1 MTVASY
7 FITGISGFLGNN
19 LVREI
24 LSFDPQ
30 ATIVGL
36 IFPDD
41 PCKYLDKERLILV
54 EGNILDKPSLEGFLS
69 APTPEGKRY
78 LIHAAGKISVRRK
91 NSMCNTVNIDGTR
104 NVLEAALSHRIDR
117 FLYLSSVDALQK
129 VEEGKPILEQHAFPL
144 EGLKGSYSKSK
155 AIAGNL
161 VLEAKEKGLDV
172 IIVQPSAILGPYD
185 PAHNPIDDA
194 IRRFLIGKLPAVVK
208 GAYDLVDVRDV
219 AKGICILL
227 EKGIS
232 GESYLLT
239 GNHRSV
245 VGLLEEVA
253 KASGKK
259 PVKAIVPTWLV
270 KLASPFISFIASIR
284 KKEPLFTS
292 FAIDCLSQNSHY
304 SHLKASSLG
313 YDPRPLEKTIEDTVA
328 WMKESDYLSK

>member
-1 MTVASY
+1 MASY

-24 LSFDPQ
+24 LSFDPE

-36 IFPDD
+36 IFKGD
-41 PCKYLDKERLILV
+41 PCKYLDRGRLILV
-54 EGNILDKPSLEGFLS
+54 EGNILDKASLETFLS
-69 APTPEGKRY
+69 TPTPEGKRY

-91 NSMCNTVNIDGTR
+91 NSLCNTINIDGTR
-104 NVLEAALSHRIDR
+104 NVLEAALSHHIDR

-129 VEEGKPILEQHAFPL
+129 VEDGKPILEQRTFPL
-144 EGLKGSYSKSK
+144 DGLEGSYSKSK

-161 VLEAKEKGLDV
+161 VLAAKEKGLDV

-185 PAHNPIDDA
+185 PGHNPIDDA
-194 IRRFLIGKLPAVVK
+194 IARFLKGKLPAVVK

-227 EKGIS
+227 EKGIN

-245 VGLLEEVA
+245 LGLMEEVA

-259 PVKAIVPTWLV
+259 PVKATVPTWLI
-270 KLASPFISFIASIR
+270 KIASPFISLIASIR

-292 FAIDCLSQNSHY
+292 FAIDCLTQNSNY

-313 YDPRPLEKTIEDTVA
+313 YDPRPLEKTIADTVA
-328 WMKESDYLSK
+328 WMKESDYLAK